1 MITDS
6 RTPRSSGTPH
16 SSGRP
21 YSNGAPAGTV
31 VRLAAA
37 ALVFVGGLVHVR
49 LYFDGYRNL
58 PDANLGRSF
67 VANGLASTVIAIA
80 LVARREAIIRLAGI
94 GLAAGT
100 LGAFALSRTNR
111 GVFGLIE
118 KGLHPAPQALIAL
131 VVEVG
136 AVLLLALTFVPA
148 IGAGRS
154 LPTTTTI
161 AASVATLAVALA
173 ASVTWVHGAT
183 TAPLAAG
190 TASSAGATVV
200 IEGFAFTPSEL
211 TVPLGTTITWR
222 NADGF
227 KHTVSSADGSFVS
240 TSLAPGDTFQHT
252 FNAAGTFTYI
262 CGIHPSMAAEVVVG

>member
-1 MITDS
+1 MITDAL
-6 RTPRSSGTPH
+6 TPRSTGTPG
-16 SSGRP
+16 STGTS
-21 YSNGAPAGTV
+21 AGTV

-37 ALVFVGGLVHVR
+37 ALVLVGGLVHVR

-80 LVARREAIIRLAGI
+80 LVARRDAIVRLAGI
-94 GLAAGT
+94 GVAAGT

-131 VVEVG
+131 VAELG
-136 AVLLLALTFVPA
+136 AVVLLALTFVPA
-148 IGAGRS
+148 IGAGRI
-154 LPTTTTI
+154 LATTTTI
-161 AASVATLAVALA
+161 AASVATMAVALV
-173 ASVTWVHGAT
+173 ASVIWANGAT
-183 TAPLAAG
+183 TAPLAA
-190 TASSAGATVV
+190 TASPAGGGAAVS
-200 IEGFAFTPSEL
+200 IEGFAFTPKDL
-211 TVPLGTTITWR
+211 AVPLGATITWR

-252 FNAAGTFTYI
+252 FDAAGTFTYI